1 MDRIGQ
7 KKKLVTFSAEDVQLL
22 GNVLLS
28 RSGRSGPNSS
38 EVELKFLLDLCQE
51 LRLAEH
57 GWCRH
62 GKDKEKCEEC
72 K

>member
-7 KKKLVTFSAEDVQLL
+7 KKKLVTFSAEDVQLK
-22 GNVLLS
+22 GNEIL
-28 RSGRSGPNSS
+28 GRSGSNSS